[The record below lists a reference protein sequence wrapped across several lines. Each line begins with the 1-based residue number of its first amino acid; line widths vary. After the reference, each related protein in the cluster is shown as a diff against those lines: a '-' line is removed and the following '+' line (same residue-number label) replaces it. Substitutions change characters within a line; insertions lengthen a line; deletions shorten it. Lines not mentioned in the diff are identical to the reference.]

1 MKYKNY
7 IYTITLIALMA
18 MFAACTKQKTEETL
32 INESGKLQDTT
43 EKLSSVSGENIANE
57 LNRDSILEIQHKTD
71 SLKAVKEQKKRT
83 ADSLKAAK
91 ENEVKL
97 IAYYFHPTARCV
109 TCRNI
114 EAYAIEAI
122 EKWKE
127 ENETPIAWKELNIE
141 DSVNEHYVK
150 EYELQFSSLVVAK
163 FTGGKKTNWKNLE
176 DTWKLVNDKK
186 AFIKYVDSELDN
198 FITKQK

>member
-1 MKYKNY
+1 M
-7 IYTITLIALMA
+7 AL
-18 MFAACTKQKTEETL
+18 FAACTKQKTEETL
-32 INESGKLQDTT
+32 INESGKLQDSS
-43 EKLSSVSGENIANE
+43 EKVNSVTGENVVTD
-57 LNRDSILEIQHKTD
+57 LNRDSILEIQHKAD
-71 SLKAVKEQKKRT
+71 SLKAAKEQKKHT

-91 ENEVKL
+91 ESEVKL

-127 ENETPIAWKELNIE
+127 GNKTPIAWKELNIE

-176 DTWKLVNDKK
+176 DTWKLVNDKN

-198 FITKQK
+198 FIAKQK